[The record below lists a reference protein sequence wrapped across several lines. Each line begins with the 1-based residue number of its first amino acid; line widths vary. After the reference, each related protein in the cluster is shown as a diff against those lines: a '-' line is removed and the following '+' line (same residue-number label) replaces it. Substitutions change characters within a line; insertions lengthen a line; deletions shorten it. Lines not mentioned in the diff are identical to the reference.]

1 MIIHTISDE
10 DIAETRAYLLKAL
23 ANPVR
28 QRILTILNTH
38 GDTMTVNKLAEHFTI
53 AQPTI
58 SHHLRILYGA
68 GLLRR
73 RKDGVRAYYSIRHE
87 AMDMAASIV
96 SSFA

>member
-1 MIIHTISDE
+1 MIIHMISDE

-28 QRILTILNTH
+28 QRILSILNAH
-38 GDTMTVNKLAEHFTI
+38 GDTMTVSMLVTHFTI

-68 GLLRR
+68 GLLKR
-73 RKDGVRAYYSIRHE
+73 RKDGVHAYYSIRHE
-87 AMDMAASIV
+87 TMDMAASIV